1 MRANNGST
9 MFITQTMGEAEA
21 LCDRIAI
28 MVNGGLCCIT
38 ETEKLKKLVGGYNL
52 KIILLSHGDGQSYQM
67 LAKDSAKDPAKL
79 SAKKTASIKKENT
92 KDKDIFDEESKLS
105 ERDRPNAN
113 SEIEVESTNPY
124 VSQKSGPASK
134 FLYSVT

>member
-9 MFITQTMGEAEA
+9 MFITQTMSEAEH

-52 KIILLSHGDGQSYQM
+52 KVVLKSHEDGSSFQNNFM
-67 LAKDSAKDPAKL
+67 AKDIAKDAKDN
-79 SAKKTASIKKENT
+79 SAKKSEN
-92 KDKDIFDEESKLS
+92 
-105 ERDRPNAN
+105 
-113 SEIEVESTNPY
+113 
-124 VSQKSGPASK
+124 
-134 FLYSVT
+134 